1 MERLEQI
8 FENEVLKNLK
18 EGKISGKSIKELPVL
33 FEKRKRNDKYTHS
46 ELSYIMKLN
55 DLGIPYGLIAKSISR
70 TETSVRNRCVKFRTE
85 NGTYNKGHIEEKYNL
100 NDKFLKYLEK
110 EDRVMTILDAYS
122 GSKPFWTK
130 YEKGR
135 VVLTN
140 DINKDYPAK
149 LHFPAEDLVKVLYEK
164 EYEFDVVDLDPF
176 NTPMKCFDNAIK
188 ICNRGLIMTF
198 GDKRGIISNK
208 NLAKERY
215 GCRVYDERKIIQ
227 HYIRRA
233 KKFGMKLRVWKF
245 VKWKMTWRVYFKVLT
260 PSSL

>member
-55 DLGIPYGLIAKSISR
+55 DLGISYRLIAKSISR

-122 GSKPFWTK
+122 GSKSFWTK

-149 LHFPAEDLVKVLYEK
+149 LHFPAEE
-164 EYEFDVVDLDPF
+164 
-176 NTPMKCFDNAIK
+176 
-188 ICNRGLIMTF
+188 
-198 GDKRGIISNK
+198 GII
-208 NLAKERY
+208 
-215 GCRVYDERKIIQ
+215 
-227 HYIRRA
+227 
-233 KKFGMKLRVWKF
+233 
-245 VKWKMTWRVYFKVLT
+245 
-260 PSSL
+260 